1 MGATGRGFCPG
12 RAAPR
17 TSGSPSTTCR
27 GPSRRPMTA
36 PSTPRAASTFAPPS
50 LTGRATTTPGPRVRC
65 RAPTATTDDSAGPSA
80 GSRRSQA
87 SRRRLHQVRVVRR
100 GRHSRP
106 AGRRRPRGLRRSLR
120 AGREFVPRLRIV
132 RAATGATFYAPVEG
146 ELRELERRLL
156 EVGRG
161 AHPVFRDAVA
171 HLFTTPGKLLRPTL
185 VFLSSKFGPGEDR
198 EVVLNLAESLEL
210 VHTASLVHDDVVD
223 RAGLRRNV
231 QTINARWN
239 NDVALIVG
247 DYLFAK
253 AYALAAVLPKPEVIA
268 IVAQTVFAL
277 CDGELGE
284 ITATPKLPTEA
295 EYLDRIELKTASLYA
310 ACSQGAALLADA
322 EPDHVAALGA
332 FGTSLGMAF
341 QITDDVLDLVGD
353 ETDFG
358 KTVGRDLLEGMPTL
372 PMIYA
377 VAERDGTGGE
387 LEARILAPAKSEDDV
402 RLLLAEI
409 RSSSGPERARQRAL
423 AFHDA
428 ALRALD
434 RLPARAE
441 RDALRDA
448 ADFVV
453 SRVR

>member
-1 MGATGRGFCPG
+1 MGAVST
-12 RAAPR
+12 AA
-17 TSGSPSTTCR
+17 
-27 GPSRRPMTA
+27 
-36 PSTPRAASTFAPPS
+36 
-50 LTGRATTTPGPRVRC
+50 
-65 RAPTATTDDSAGPSA
+65 
-80 GSRRSQA
+80 
-87 SRRRLHQVRVVRR
+87 
-100 GRHSRP
+100 
-106 AGRRRPRGLRRSLR
+106 
-120 AGREFVPRLRIV
+120 
-132 RAATGATFYAPVEG
+132 FYAPVEG
-146 ELRELERRLL
+146 ELKELERRLRA
-156 EVGRG
+156 VGRG
-161 AHPVFRDAVA
+161 GHPTFQAAVEHVFQS
-171 HLFTTPGKLLRPTL
+171 PGKLLRPTL
-185 VFLSSKFGPGEDR
+185 VFLSARFGTRDDPES
-198 EVVLNLAESLEL
+198 VLNLAESLEL
-210 VHTASLVHDDVVD
+210 VHTASLVHDDIVD
-223 RAGLRRNV
+223 RADVRRNV
-231 QTINARWN
+231 PTVNAMWDG
-239 NDVALIVG
+239 DVALIVG

-284 ITATPKLPTEA
+284 ITATPSLPSEA
-295 EYLDRIELKTASLYA
+295 AYLERIELKTASLYA

-377 VAERDGTGGE
+377 VAERDGSGGE
-387 LEARILAPAKSEDDV
+387 LEMRILTPAKTEADV
-402 RLLLAEI
+402 RELLAEI
-409 RSSSGPERARQRAL
+409 RKSSGPERARQRAL

-434 RLPARAE
+434 RLPARPE
-441 RDALRDA
+441 REALRAA

-453 SRVR
+453 SRAR

>member
-1 MGATGRGFCPG
+1 
-12 RAAPR
+12 
-17 TSGSPSTTCR
+17 
-27 GPSRRPMTA
+27 
-36 PSTPRAASTFAPPS
+36 
-50 LTGRATTTPGPRVRC
+50 
-65 RAPTATTDDSAGPSA
+65 
-80 GSRRSQA
+80 
-87 SRRRLHQVRVVRR
+87 
-100 GRHSRP
+100 
-106 AGRRRPRGLRRSLR
+106 
-120 AGREFVPRLRIV
+120 V
-132 RAATGATFYAPVEG
+132 RAVTRVSFYTPVEG
-146 ELRELERRLL
+146 ELRELDRRLL

-185 VFLSSKFGPGEDR
+185 VFLASRFGPRQDS

-223 RAGLRRNV
+223 RAEVRRNI
-231 QTINARWN
+231 QTVNAKWN
-239 NDVALIVG
+239 DDVALIVG

-253 AYALAAVLPKPEVIA
+253 AYALAAVLPKPEVIS

-284 ITATPKLPTEA
+284 ITATPSLPSEA
-295 EYLDRIELKTASLYA
+295 SYLDRIELKTASLYA

-353 ETDFG
+353 EADFG

-377 VAERDGTGGE
+377 VEERDGTGGA
-387 LEARILAPAKSEDDV
+387 LAARILAPAKSEDDV
-402 RLLLAEI
+402 KALLSEI
-409 RSSSGPERARQRAL
+409 RRSSGPERARQRAL

-428 ALRALD
+428 ALGALD
-434 RLPARAE
+434 RLPDRPE

>member
-1 MGATGRGFCPG
+1 M
-12 RAAPR
+12 RA
-17 TSGSPSTTCR
+17 
-27 GPSRRPMTA
+27 
-36 PSTPRAASTFAPPS
+36 
-50 LTGRATTTPGPRVRC
+50 V
-65 RAPTATTDDSAGPSA
+65 
-80 GSRRSQA
+80 
-87 SRRRLHQVRVVRR
+87 
-100 GRHSRP
+100 
-106 AGRRRPRGLRRSLR
+106 
-120 AGREFVPRLRIV
+120 
-132 RAATGATFYAPVEG
+132 TGASFYAPVDA

-161 AHPVFRDAVA
+161 AHPVFREAVA

-185 VFLSSKFGPGEDR
+185 VFLSSRFGPGDDR

-223 RAGLRRNV
+223 RAQMRRNI
-231 QTINARWN
+231 QTVNAKWN
-239 NDVALIVG
+239 DDVALIVG

-284 ITATPKLPTEA
+284 ITATPSLPSESA
-295 EYLDRIELKTASLYA
+295 YLDRIELKTASLYA

-353 ETDFG
+353 TADFG
-358 KTVGRDLLEGMPTL
+358 KTVGHDLLEGMPTL

-377 VAERDGTGGE
+377 VEERDGSGGE
-387 LEARILAPAKSEDDV
+387 LEARILAPAKSEGDV
-402 RLLLAEI
+402 RVLLAEI
-409 RSSSGPERARQRAL
+409 RGSSGPERARQRAL
-423 AFHDA
+423 GFHDA

-434 RLPARAE
+434 RLPARPE

>member
-1 MGATGRGFCPG
+1 M
-12 RAAPR
+12 RAV
-17 TSGSPSTTCR
+17 TS
-27 GPSRRPMTA
+27 
-36 PSTPRAASTFAPPS
+36 ASFY
-50 LTGRATTTPGPRVRC
+50 
-65 RAPTATTDDSAGPSA
+65 
-80 GSRRSQA
+80 
-87 SRRRLHQVRVVRR
+87 
-100 GRHSRP
+100 
-106 AGRRRPRGLRRSLR
+106 
-120 AGREFVPRLRIV
+120 VPV
-132 RAATGATFYAPVEG
+132 DG

-161 AHPVFRDAVA
+161 AHPVFQDAVA

-185 VFLSSKFGPGEDR
+185 VFLSSRFGPGQDR

-223 RAGLRRNV
+223 RAQMRRNIRTV
-231 QTINARWN
+231 NAKWN
-239 NDVALIVG
+239 DDVALIVG

-284 ITATPKLPTEA
+284 ITATRSLPSEA
-295 EYLDRIELKTASLYA
+295 AYLDRIELKTASLYA
-310 ACSQGAALLADA
+310 ASSQGAALLADA

-353 ETDFG
+353 EENFG

-377 VAERDGTGGE
+377 VEDRDGSGRE
-387 LEARILAPAKSEDDV
+387 LEARILAPAKTEDDM
-402 RLLLAEI
+402 RELLKEI

-428 ALRALD
+428 AVRALD
-434 RLPARAE
+434 RLPARPE

>member
-1 MGATGRGFCPG
+1 V
-12 RAAPR
+12 
-17 TSGSPSTTCR
+17 
-27 GPSRRPMTA
+27 SR
-36 PSTPRAASTFAPPS
+36 S
-50 LTGRATTTPGPRVRC
+50 
-65 RAPTATTDDSAGPSA
+65 D
-80 GSRRSQA
+80 
-87 SRRRLHQVRVVRR
+87 
-100 GRHSRP
+100 
-106 AGRRRPRGLRRSLR
+106 
-120 AGREFVPRLRIV
+120 
-132 RAATGATFYAPVEG
+132 TFYAPVE
-146 ELRELERRLL
+146 EEIRELERRLR

-161 AHPVFRDAVA
+161 GHPVFAEAVA
-171 HLFTTPGKLLRPTL
+171 HLFSTPGKLLRPTL
-185 VFLSSKFGPGEDR
+185 VFLSSRFGPGRDR

-223 RAGLRRNV
+223 RAELRRNV
-231 QTINARWN
+231 QTINAKWN
-239 NDVALIVG
+239 DDVALIVG

-284 ITATPKLPTEA
+284 ITASRVLPNEA
-295 EYLDRIELKTASLYA
+295 AYLERIELKTASLYA
-310 ACSQGAALLADA
+310 ACCQGAALLADA

-332 FGTSLGMAF
+332 FGTNLGLAF

-353 ETDFG
+353 EEDFG

-377 VAERDGTGGE
+377 VAERDGTGGD
-387 LEARILAPAKSEDDV
+387 LETRILTPAKSADDV
-402 RLLLAEI
+402 NRLIGEI
-409 RSSSGPERARQRAL
+409 RASSGPERARQRAL

-434 RLPARAE
+434 RLPARSE
-441 RDALRDA
+441 RDALRAA

>member
-1 MGATGRGFCPG
+1 
-12 RAAPR
+12 
-17 TSGSPSTTCR
+17 
-27 GPSRRPMTA
+27 
-36 PSTPRAASTFAPPS
+36 
-50 LTGRATTTPGPRVRC
+50 
-65 RAPTATTDDSAGPSA
+65 
-80 GSRRSQA
+80 
-87 SRRRLHQVRVVRR
+87 
-100 GRHSRP
+100 
-106 AGRRRPRGLRRSLR
+106 
-120 AGREFVPRLRIV
+120 V
-132 RAATGATFYAPVEG
+132 RAVTNTSFYAPVEG

-185 VFLSSKFGPGEDR
+185 VFLSSRFGPGQDR

-223 RAGLRRNV
+223 RAELRRNV
-231 QTINARWN
+231 QTVNARWN
-239 NDVALIVG
+239 DDVALIVG

-284 ITATPKLPTEA
+284 ITATRSLPSEA
-295 EYLDRIELKTASLYA
+295 AY
-310 ACSQGAALLADA
+310 LADA

-332 FGTSLGMAF
+332 FGTNLGMAF

-353 ETDFG
+353 EEDFG

-377 VAERDGTGGE
+377 VAERDGSGAG
-387 LEARILAPAKSEDDV
+387 LERRILAPAKSDDDM
-402 RLLLAEI
+402 RALLTEI
-409 RSSSGPERARQRAL
+409 RGSSGPERARQRAL
-423 AFHDA
+423 GFHDA
-428 ALRALD
+428 ALQALD
-434 RLPARAE
+434 RLPDRPE
-441 RDALRDA
+441 RDALRNA

>member
-1 MGATGRGFCPG
+1 
-12 RAAPR
+12 
-17 TSGSPSTTCR
+17 
-27 GPSRRPMTA
+27 
-36 PSTPRAASTFAPPS
+36 
-50 LTGRATTTPGPRVRC
+50 
-65 RAPTATTDDSAGPSA
+65 
-80 GSRRSQA
+80 
-87 SRRRLHQVRVVRR
+87 
-100 GRHSRP
+100 
-106 AGRRRPRGLRRSLR
+106 
-120 AGREFVPRLRIV
+120 V
-132 RAATGATFYAPVEG
+132 RAVTGASFYAPVEG

-185 VFLSSKFGPGEDR
+185 VFLSSRFGPGQDR
-198 EVVLNLAESLEL
+198 DVVLNLAESLEL

-223 RAGLRRNV
+223 RAELRRNI
-231 QTINARWN
+231 QTVNAKWN
-239 NDVALIVG
+239 DDVALIVG

-284 ITATPKLPTEA
+284 ITATRSLPSEA
-295 EYLDRIELKTASLYA
+295 AYLDRIELKTASLYA

-332 FGTSLGMAF
+332 FGTNLGMAF

-353 ETDFG
+353 EAELG
-358 KTVGRDLLEGMPTL
+358 KAVGQDLLEGMPTL

-377 VAERDGTGGE
+377 VMERDGTGGE
-387 LEARILAPAKSEDDV
+387 FEARILAPAKTESDM
-402 RLLLAEI
+402 RALLAEI
-409 RSSSGPERARQRAL
+409 RGSSGPERARQRAL
-423 AFHDA
+423 SFHDA
-428 ALRALD
+428 AARALD
-434 RLPARAE
+434 RLPDRPE
-441 RDALRDA
+441 REALREA